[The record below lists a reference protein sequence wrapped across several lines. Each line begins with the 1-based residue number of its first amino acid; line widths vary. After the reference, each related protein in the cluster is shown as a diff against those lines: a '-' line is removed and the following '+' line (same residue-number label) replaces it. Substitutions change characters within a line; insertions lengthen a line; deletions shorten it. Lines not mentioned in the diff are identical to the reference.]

1 MNITDMNR
9 VIAEYQGYEMVTVN
23 YCDDPDET
31 EWQRQNEL
39 WMEQVGM
46 ESVGDYYVK
55 VHENKWMEVDD
66 AMYHE
71 DWRLLMPVYHT
82 IREQAFAFRDNP
94 EACKLFEKIQ
104 EQVLFG
110 SIADAHRV
118 VAEWCKWVKA

>member
-1 MNITDMNR
+1 MTTHDMNR

-23 YCDDPDET
+23 YCDADDET

-71 DWRLLMPVYHT
+71 DWRLLMPVYHA
-82 IREQAFAFRDNP
+82 IREQAFTFRDNP
-94 EACKLFEKIQ
+94 DACKLFAKVQ

-110 SIADAHRV
+110 GIADVHRGV
-118 VAEWCKWVKA
+118 SEWCKWVKA